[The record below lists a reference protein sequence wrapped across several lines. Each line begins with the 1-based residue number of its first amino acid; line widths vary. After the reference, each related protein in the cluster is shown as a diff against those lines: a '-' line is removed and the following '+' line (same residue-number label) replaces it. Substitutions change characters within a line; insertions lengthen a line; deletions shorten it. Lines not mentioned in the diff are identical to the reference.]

1 MTLMRPLYLNRATDA
16 QLPSPSAGCFDDRIN
31 GKLSR
36 QPHRS
41 SPVTTTLVYSN
52 AAGYTCAILT
62 ALCNERA
69 ALVATSANT
78 PTLWNPLAL
87 VSFLLSLVFPV
98 GVSLVQLAGGIFQP
112 VNASTPSAYHIG
124 VALLIVGILTVPL
137 AIFTGHAALDWVRHC
152 AYRWP
157 LRGVAIVSLVLGY
170 GALVAYFGHL
180 PPAEAGSLPSPAGC
194 RQGFSAG

>member
-1 MTLMRPLYLNRATDA
+1 M
-16 QLPSPSAGCFDDRIN
+16 
-31 GKLSR
+31 
-36 QPHRS
+36 
-41 SPVTTTLVYSN
+41 
-52 AAGYTCAILT
+52 
-62 ALCNERA
+62 
-69 ALVATSANT
+69 ATSANT

-137 AIFTGHAALDWVRHC
+137 AIFTGYAALDWVRHC

-170 GALVAYFGHL
+170 GALVAYFGGIVLFYWGVTHQRWHL
-180 PPAEAGSLPSPAGC
+180 VG
-194 RQGFSAG
+194 